1 MRNRNW
7 HADAEIGGLI
17 RIRRKNMGFSQTKL
31 ATSLGISFQQLQKY
45 ENGTNRVSAARLLEI
60 ARVLNCPVTHLL
72 GAEQPLNKEG
82 GTTKLFASP
91 LAVEMLEAFNA
102 ISNPTTRLA
111 LVELMK
117 QIANNVSDV

>member
-1 MRNRNW
+1 MPNRNRD
-7 HADAEIGGLI
+7 ADAEIGGLI
-17 RIRRKNMGFSQTKL
+17 RIRRKIMGFSQTKL

-45 ENGTNRVSAARLLEI
+45 EKGTNRVSATRLLEI

-72 GAEQPLNKEG
+72 GSEQPVNKESG
-82 GTTKLFASP
+82 ATKLLANP

-117 QIANNVSDV
+117 QIANNV